1 MGYCQVLKHIVF
13 WLHRLL
19 QRFCTVYLLTF
30 LVLHVG
36 TCVTIFQ
43 CNQISWDQTFYLCS
57 SSLAKYHKINF
68 RSSIQYRLIA
78 LFEHIYQVFCVFLIC
93 VLNEKKFNNEW
104 KFDWESFWPHSP
116 GCVSFGKNH
125 ILQVILQL
133 IHLRV
138 SQPVVVHEPLWRYQ
152 LIQIRSLL
160 VLGGFIHQW
169 FIVVYIW
176 LGLSCIIDY
185 KLGCLGRMFW
195 HQLLRILYLML
206 ERRCRKTFDC
216 CYICCFFSFILGI
229 QCSCHQLW
237 SCIVQVPIFGVNS
250 CSRNVHMLL
259 VGLLELLFWRD
270 GVHYFCAFYSS
281 LNPIH

>member
-1 MGYCQVLKHIVF
+1 M
-13 WLHRLL
+13 
-19 QRFCTVYLLTF
+19 
-30 LVLHVG
+30 
-36 TCVTIFQ
+36 
-43 CNQISWDQTFYLCS
+43 
-57 SSLAKYHKINF
+57 
-68 RSSIQYRLIA
+68 
-78 LFEHIYQVFCVFLIC
+78 
-93 VLNEKKFNNEW
+93 
-104 KFDWESFWPHSP
+104 WPHSP

-206 ERRCRKTFDC
+206 ERRCRKNIWLLL
-216 CYICCFFSFILGI
+216 YMLFFLVSPGYSMLLPPTVILH
-229 QCSCHQLW
+229 CSG
-237 SCIVQVPIFGVNS
+237 SYFGVNS

>member
-1 MGYCQVLKHIVF
+1 M
-13 WLHRLL
+13 
-19 QRFCTVYLLTF
+19 
-30 LVLHVG
+30 
-36 TCVTIFQ
+36 
-43 CNQISWDQTFYLCS
+43 
-57 SSLAKYHKINF
+57 
-68 RSSIQYRLIA
+68 
-78 LFEHIYQVFCVFLIC
+78 
-93 VLNEKKFNNEW
+93 
-104 KFDWESFWPHSP
+104 WPHSP

-206 ERRCRKTFDC
+206 ERRCRKNIWLLL
-216 CYICCFFSFILGI
+216 YMLFFLVSPGY
-229 QCSCHQLW
+229 S
-237 SCIVQVPIFGVNS
+237 
-250 CSRNVHMLL
+250 MLL
-259 VGLLELLFWRD
+259 PPTVILNCSGSYFWGQQLQQKCAYVTCWPFGTIVLARWSALFLCLLFL
-270 GVHYFCAFYSS
+270 VESHS
-281 LNPIH
+281 LDE